1 MVAAA
6 GRFGLE
12 ICGRGQ
18 TENSKDFAASVV

>member
-12 ICGRGQ
+12 IGGRGQ